1 MKQTGKLMVRSDPY
15 ALPLDTSNDS
25 LGLIGGKG
33 KSLARMTNAGFSVP
47 TGFHL
52 TTEAYKCFVDRN
64 ELQSKILTL
73 AQPEIRGLALS
84 FEQASN
90 NIRNLFDQAEM
101 PDDVVAAITTTYTAL
116 DGEDPAVAIRSSAN
130 AEDLPELSFA
140 GQQETYLNVSGKDA
154 LVAAVRNCWAS
165 LWTAQAL
172 SYRHQNGIKQD
183 SVAMAVVV
191 QVMVPS
197 DVSGILFTAN
207 PATGERSEMIV
218 NASFGL
224 GEAVVSGQVTP
235 DTYIVDRETNAL
247 KETTIG
253 PKTQKIVADGAQGTR
268 FEVIT
273 DNERSQSSLS
283 ETMIQELAVA
293 ADAIESLYEGLP
305 QDIEWAFANGN
316 LKLLQSRP
324 ITNLPVQPI
333 EVDWSPTPPAK
344 YVSRRQIVENMP
356 GPICP
361 LFEELYLTEG
371 LESTRKGKS
380 LMVGGGPMF
389 VTVNG
394 YAYMRFDFPQLHES
408 GTALE
413 KPKPP
418 SEEEIE
424 AAEQKAME
432 AIRKRLEQE
441 ENVAK
446 LEKNDLA
453 LFVSELPEA
462 DRTAFETWAA
472 DQPVDDLAHRVTM
485 PESDNPTYVAFHK
498 TAVNDRQ
505 LDEWHRVTRP
515 RLVGI
520 GEKWSKLDPAT
531 ATDEKLLEGIR
542 EMGIEE
548 GYYWSSNSSHT
559 FGVAKSTDDHLQC
572 FLRETL
578 PDHHFISGQFLSG
591 IESKSMQ
598 ANADLFEIAK
608 SVRSNEELA
617 KLVIVTP
624 SRLLMEALCGRNDT
638 RQVLDAIESYLAAYG
653 HQGYSMDFIEPTQV
667 EDPSALF
674 ASLKAMVQD
683 KDYDPKNQDVRASAV
698 RTKKYDE
705 ISSLLEGLAYWQFRY
720 RLWFARKYNYIREE
734 VAFLF
739 GYTWSVLRPMAHELG
754 RRLAE
759 VGTLYRFDDVYFLV
773 TEELNRGIDARHRGE
788 GLPQLASLAAERRH
802 LREARKRHHPPGTLP
817 AEASQIKGIA
827 FKETQIKNDDSSD
840 TMRGFPVSSGEV
852 TAKASI
858 VTGADEFDKM
868 VPGSILVSPLT
879 TPAWTQLF
887 AHAVGLVTDMGSIL
901 AHGSIVAREY
911 GIPAVLGVGNGTK
924 RIQHGQT
931 ITIDGDAGTVVI
943 HDEDE

>member
-1 MKQTGKLMVRSDPY
+1 MARSDSY
-15 ALPLDTSNDS
+15 ALPLDTNNDS
-25 LGLIGGKG
+25 LELIGGKG
-33 KSLARMTNAGFSVP
+33 KSLARMANAGFSVP

-52 TTEAYKCFVDRN
+52 TTEAYKRFVDRN
-64 ELQSKILTL
+64 GLQSKILEL
-73 AQPEIRGLALS
+73 AKPEISGIALS

-90 NIRNLFDQAEM
+90 NIRDLFDQGEVSDDIVAEM
-101 PDDVVAAITTTYTAL
+101 TTAYTAL
-116 DGEDPAVAIRSSAN
+116 DGNDPAVAIRSSAN

-140 GQQETYLNVSGKDA
+140 GQQETYLNISGNEA

-165 LWTAQAL
+165 LWTAQAI

-247 KETTIG
+247 KETVIG
-253 PKTQKIVADGAQGTR
+253 PKAQKIVSDGAQGTR
-268 FEVIT
+268 FEDVA
-273 DNERSQSSLS
+273 DDERSQSSLS

-293 ADAIESLYEGLP
+293 AHAIESLYDGLP
-305 QDIEWAFANGN
+305 QDIEWAFVNGN
-316 LKLLQSRP
+316 LNLLQSRP

-333 EVDWSPTPPAK
+333 EVEWSPTPPAK

-356 GPICP
+356 DPVCP

-371 LESTRKGKS
+371 LESTRQGKS

-418 SEEEIE
+418 SEKEIE

-432 AIRKRLEQE
+432 AIRKRLAEE

-462 DRTAFETWAA
+462 DRIAFETWAA
-472 DQPVDDLAHRVTM
+472 DQPAEDLAHRVTM

-505 LDEWHRVTRP
+505 LDEWHEVTRP
-515 RLVGI
+515 RLASI
-520 GEKWSKLDPAT
+520 GEKWSKLNPAT

-608 SVRSNEELA
+608 SVRSNDELS
-617 KLVIVTP
+617 KLVIITP
-624 SRLLMEALCGRNDT
+624 TKFLMEALRGRNDT
-638 RQVLDAIESYLAAYG
+638 RQVLDAIEDYLATYG

-683 KDYDPKNQDVRASAV
+683 KDYDPKNQELRASAV
-698 RTKKYDE
+698 RTNKYDE
-705 ISSLLEGLAYWQFRY
+705 ISSLLEGLEYWQFRY
-720 RLWFARKYNYIREE
+720 RLWLARKYNYIREE
-734 VAFLF
+734 VAFMF

-759 VGTLYRFDDVYFLV
+759 VGTLDQFDDVYFLV
-773 TEELNRGIDARHRGE
+773 TEELNSGIEARRSNE
-788 GLPQLASLAAERRH
+788 GLPQLASLAVERRQ
-802 LREARKRHHPPGTLP
+802 LREARKQHHPPGTLP
-817 AEASQIKGIA
+817 AEASKIRGIA

-840 TMRGFPVSSGEV
+840 TMRGFPVSSGQV
-852 TAKASI
+852 TAKASV

-943 HDEDE
+943 HDDADTHSS